1 MMFEQK
7 PVDQLYIGGQWTDGS
22 GTDRIAIK
30 DPATHE
36 VIAEVADASVDDA
49 LRAVDCAHKAQP
61 QWAATSPR
69 ERAEVLRRTFNL
81 LTEKSEAL
89 ARLIVK
95 ENGKTLAEARGEMAY
110 AAEFYRWYA
119 EEAVR
124 AIGELSEAP
133 AGGSKILVLHQPVG
147 VAVLVT
153 PWNFPAAMAT
163 RKIAPALAAGCSVVL
178 KPSEE
183 TPLTA
188 LAVAGLME
196 EAGVPP
202 GVVNVIPASRP
213 GEVVKAMIQDT
224 RVRKVS
230 FTGSTEVGRL
240 LLNLAS
246 ERVVN
251 CSMELG
257 GNAPFIVCD
266 DADLDV
272 AIPGAIAAKLRNGG
286 ESCIAANRFYVQE
299 GIREEFEDRLVKEFK
314 SLKLGHGLE
323 DGVDLGSLINEESQ
337 KKVARLVDEAVAEGA
352 KVRVGGKAPDRP
364 GYFYEPT
371 VLSNV
376 APDASILKT
385 EIFGPVAP
393 IVSFRDMDEM
403 VEQANTTIHGLA
415 TYVFT
420 RDLAKGLKLCER
432 LETGMVGL
440 NRGFISDPAAPFGG
454 IKQSG
459 LGREGSHDGL
469 LEFMEK
475 KYISTRW

>member
-30 DPATHE
+30 DPATLE
-36 VIAEVADASVDDA
+36 VIAEVADATAEDGIK
-49 LRAVDCAHKAQP
+49 AVDCAYKAQP
-61 QWAATSPR
+61 AWAATSPR
-69 ERAEVLRRTFNL
+69 ERAEVLRRTFTL
-81 LTEKSEAL
+81 LTEKSDAL
-89 ARLIVK
+89 ARLIVR
-95 ENGKTLAEARGEMAY
+95 ENGKTLAEAKGEMAY

-202 GVVNVIPASRP
+202 GVVNVIPASKP

-240 LLNLAS
+240 LLNLSS

-266 DADLDV
+266 DADLDL

-286 ESCIAANRFYVQE
+286 ESCIAANRFYVHE
-299 GIREEFEDRLVKEFK
+299 AIREEFEARLVKEFK

-323 DGVDLGSLINEESQ
+323 DGVDIGSLINEESQ
-337 KKVARLVDEAVAEGA
+337 KKVVRLVDEAVAGGA
-352 KVRVGGKAPDRP
+352 KVKVGGKVPDRP

-376 APDASILKT
+376 PADASILKT

-393 IVSFRDMDEM
+393 IVSFSDMDEL
-403 VEQANTTIHGLA
+403 VEQANATIHGLA
-415 TYVFT
+415 AYLFT
-420 RDLAKGLKLCER
+420 RDLAKGLRLSER
-432 LETGMVGL
+432 LETGMIGL